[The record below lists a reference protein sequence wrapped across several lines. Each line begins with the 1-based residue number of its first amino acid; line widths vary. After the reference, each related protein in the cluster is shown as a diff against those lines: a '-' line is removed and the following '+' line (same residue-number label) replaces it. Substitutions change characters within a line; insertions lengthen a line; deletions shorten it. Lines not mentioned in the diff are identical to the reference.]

1 MDIHDKIKQYI
12 DRNKYKSTVTKFRL
26 ALVVIYVLTVVAL
39 AYMIVSITPS
49 GLFLAL
55 GGIAV
60 VIGVHCFIYKKVLD
74 IADRALLID
83 GDPIKWLT
91 IYSVIKNPVF
101 FRYNFEATCMAT
113 ASWLGKFEE
122 ASLWADILIG
132 SNKAKY
138 VASGYNTKARA
149 SFFLGDYFTMRE
161 CIGNYRTTV
170 QRHHSKKSITQY
182 YAFNNDFLNLFEAIA
197 DGNTDKIAAYGKTLA
212 SVETGAATVSSQV
225 EYFKG
230 LAAYLSGNYSDAAR
244 WFKLAC
250 ECKDKTVYP
259 TMAKEYL
266 DKLGDYANVSLYGD
280 SIEINP
286 EKYDSAIKSLR
297 KASTNASRVYNIL
310 YAIVFIVAVPLIY
323 ILQSFSRVYVALGV
337 IAAIFLIRFLFNKY
351 SAKLWAP
358 LNNFLY
364 IEGNP
369 EKYLNVI
376 MAFETAITG
385 CYLKLWRRLT
395 VALAS
400 GDFDD
405 VLFYAVN
412 AIPIVDNSRVSSLL
426 FVEARAEYFL
436 GRFSDMKS
444 TIERYRLSLNRGNI
458 FGEDY
463 VTEQKCDELLK
474 LLEAIVEG
482 DEIKI
487 ATYGKSIVPW
497 SKSVIVHSQV
507 EYFKGVAAY
516 ITNDIAN
523 ATQHFKKAQELGAKT
538 INYKLAQDYL
548 DKIEK

>member
-1 MDIHDKIKQYI
+1 MDIHDNIKQYI

-39 AYMIVSITPS
+39 ACMIVSITPY
-49 GLFLAL
+49 GLFSAL
-55 GGIAV
+55 VGIAV
-60 VIGVHCFIYKKVLD
+60 VIGAYYLMYKKVLD
-74 IADRALLID
+74 IADRALFID

-132 SNKAKY
+132 SNKAYY
-138 VASGYNTKARA
+138 VANGYYTKARA

-161 CIGNYRTTV
+161 CIGNYRTTA
-170 QRHHSKKSITQY
+170 QRHQSKKSITRL
-182 YAFNNDFLNLFEAIA
+182 YAFNNGFLNLFEAIA

-212 SVETGAATVSSQV
+212 SIETGATTISSQV

-259 TMAKEYL
+259 AMAKEYL

-286 EKYDSAIKSLR
+286 EKYDFAIKSVSKPITRLSNLR
-297 KASTNASRVYNIL
+297 VV
-310 YAIVFIVAVPLIY
+310 IVLLTYIV
-323 ILQSFSRVYVALGV
+323 VA
-337 IAAIFLIRFLFNKY
+337 FLIIILPFFAKFYSCVGFIAVLLLLRFLFSKLANKY
-351 SAKLWAP
+351 WAP

-376 MAFETAITG
+376 MAFETAMTG

-400 GDFDD
+400 GDFDG

-412 AIPIVDNSRVSSLL
+412 AIPIVENTRVSSLL
-426 FVEARAEYFL
+426 FAEARAEYFL

-474 LLEAIVEG
+474 LLEAIVDG

-497 SKSVIVHSQV
+497 SRSVIVHSQV

-523 ATQHFKKAQELGAKT
+523 ATLHFKKAQELGAKT